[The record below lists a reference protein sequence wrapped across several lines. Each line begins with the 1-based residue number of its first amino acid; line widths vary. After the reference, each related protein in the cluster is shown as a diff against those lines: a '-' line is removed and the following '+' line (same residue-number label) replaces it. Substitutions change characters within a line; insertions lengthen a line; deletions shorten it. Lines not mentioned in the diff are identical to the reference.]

1 MSEFDEW
8 AQQQSPAVPL
18 HQPPHHGPAAPTCS
32 LPRQATAILGVV
44 ADVAGTAATFLPAR
58 SRRTGTA
65 VMNVLLLLEGL
76 ALVCAVVSLS
86 RDVAACRSVLEG
98 GDDGAARAQC
108 YAGVSGVAALVVVAC
123 GVALAAWVCKSTQTC
138 ADPDVDS
145 ATDCVEE
152 DCAAL
157 KCEDHDDGAPI
168 V

>member
-1 MSEFDEW
+1 M
-8 AQQQSPAVPL
+8 
-18 HQPPHHGPAAPTCS
+18 
-32 LPRQATAILGVV
+32 ATAVLGVV

-65 VMNVLLLLEGL
+65 VMNVLLLLEAL
-76 ALVCAVVSLS
+76 ALVCAVVSLG
-86 RDVAACRSVLEG
+86 RDVAACRSVVLGG
-98 GDDGAARAQC
+98 GDNGAARAQC

-138 ADPDVDS
+138 AEADTDS

-157 KCEDHDDGAPI
+157 KSEDHDDAPI